1 MKKFILS
8 LVIAISAVSSVNAQ
22 FANFPELE
30 SDSNLLQSIEDAEP
44 QSPQTPLSKEEFK
57 RYRDSFMRIGIKF
70 TLTRMDSL
78 GNILNQVEVNKLSL
92 PNTFFGNVTYVFENK
107 DLGLIEEIFIE
118 GKKWDQD

>member
-30 SDSNLLQSIEDAEP
+30 SDSNLLQSIGDAEP

-92 PNTFFGNVTYVFENK
+92 PNTFFGNVTYVFENT

>member
-8 LVIAISAVSSVNAQ
+8 LAIAISAVSSVNAQ

>member
-107 DLGLIEEIFIE
+107 DLGLVEEIFIE

>member
-8 LVIAISAVSSVNAQ
+8 LVIVISIVSSVNAQ

-30 SDSNLLQSIEDAEP
+30 SNIKLLESKEDVKP
-44 QSPQTPLSKEEFK
+44 QSPQTPLNKEEFK

-78 GNILNQVEVNKLSL
+78 GSVLNQVKVNKFSL
-92 PNTFFGNVTYVFENK
+92 PNTFFGNATYVFKNK
-107 DLGLIEEIFIE
+107 DLGFIEEIFIE

>member
-107 DLGLIEEIFIE
+107 DFGLIEEIFIE